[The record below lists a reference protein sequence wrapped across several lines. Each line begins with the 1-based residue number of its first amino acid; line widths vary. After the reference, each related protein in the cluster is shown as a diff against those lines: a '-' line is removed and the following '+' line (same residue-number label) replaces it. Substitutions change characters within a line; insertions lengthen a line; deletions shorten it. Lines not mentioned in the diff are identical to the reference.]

1 MIGNIQNQANY
12 SATKKGVIYNYYG
25 DYALRS
31 PKDKD
36 KVYNQMGLIPDIA
49 PEVKGNAD
57 STTYSAISDGDIHV
71 ADGQTDLAK
80 IRKDTQN
87 TLNKLAEIFNKKKVE
102 EKQEL
107 AMIFSQY
114 ANEAIH
120 KLSEQKGWKEG
131 SPEKIAMHSLVG
143 GITSSLV
150 GGKVAEGALP
160 AGMNE
165 AALPGL
171 LDALRKAEP
180 GKKEISPD
188 KLQWASA
195 VLGYAVNK
203 MTGTFALTGAATA

>member
-1 MIGNIQNQANY
+1 MSNLR
-12 SATKKGVIYNYYG
+12 K
-25 DYALRS
+25 RS
-31 PKDKD
+31 PT
-36 KVYNQMGLIPDIA
+36 I
-49 PEVKGNAD
+49 
-57 STTYSAISDGDIHV
+57 
-71 ADGQTDLAK
+71 
-80 IRKDTQN
+80 
-87 TLNKLAEIFNKKKVE
+87 IFNKKKVE

-150 GGKVAEGALP
+150 GGKVVKGAFP

-195 VLGYAVNK
+195 VLGYAVNR
-203 MTGTFALTGAATA
+203 